1 MVFSQNIPL
10 PHSKNLSTRL
20 NIPSWLK
27 TSSSKKT
34 SEEMA
39 SILIRS
45 LKVTVNTFV
54 LFVWLFDLQCDQS
67 QVSVNVSRKVTYF
80 QDPEWSYK
88 STKWYEVLDVKQS
101 CGVEFYAIE
110 DEPNHIIQSRENQN
124 LIHLKGSQGNED
136 GPIIFSWFWH
146 NVLALWYNSMADWVK
161 CKKEYPPYI
170 LLWLSLRFTCLRWP
184 TFQ

>member
-88 STKWYEVLDVKQS
+88 STL
-101 CGVEFYAIE
+101 CGGADGKKCSLHQNSVSNSVTFRNCHLFY
-110 DEPNHIIQSRENQN
+110 PKPRKSKLNP
-124 LIHLKGSQGNED
+124 SQGK
-136 GPIIFSWFWH
+136 P
-146 NVLALWYNSMADWVK
+146 
-161 CKKEYPPYI
+161 
-170 LLWLSLRFTCLRWP
+170 R
-184 TFQ
+184 